1 MYIPSRFLFQLMV
14 SEKVGVFCESNSIGD
29 KAIIAKLPTSTIKA
43 IALGAK
49 VEFLVFL
56 SEYTMNSR
64 NIALALKVYDMADN
78 PFHAILPL
86 RWKNK
91 NNMLTAGFFNKELEI
106 SIFDDTDASV
116 LNGNIRI
123 ETNFKNKRLLHL
135 LENFQF
141 ESSNNFTQMNRFMDL
156 ICSTITD
163 NSPTTITTFKFKASL
178 SQIKSILTYH
188 ANEQGVTSYDVM
200 SDIDGTR
207 QERQIY
213 QALCLMN
220 NSQTY
225 LSPLVKIGS
234 KEREL
239 TDVLTIMDNG
249 GVIVLESKCL
259 QINFDSLSKNL
270 VKTSSNLIKHCK
282 KAICQIEGSYKAIK
296 RGEDVYTDEGD
307 ALAFNVQSKC
317 YGIVLIDEYRH
328 SNDWS
333 DIINHLKEVSEK
345 HNIIINIV
353 TISELIYTM
362 KLSCSC
368 IKNFALLLEKRYE
381 FCTKEES
388 INVNFRDYSLS
399 QLP

>member
-64 NIALALKVYDMADN
+64 HIALALKVYDMADN

-141 ESSNNFTQMNRFMDL
+141 ESSNNFTKMNRFMDL

-163 NSPTTITTFKFKASL
+163 NSPT
-178 SQIKSILTYH
+178 
-188 ANEQGVTSYDVM
+188 
-200 SDIDGTR
+200 
-207 QERQIY
+207 
-213 QALCLMN
+213 
-220 NSQTY
+220 
-225 LSPLVKIGS
+225 
-234 KEREL
+234 
-239 TDVLTIMDNG
+239 
-249 GVIVLESKCL
+249 
-259 QINFDSLSKNL
+259 
-270 VKTSSNLIKHCK
+270 
-282 KAICQIEGSYKAIK
+282 
-296 RGEDVYTDEGD
+296 
-307 ALAFNVQSKC
+307 
-317 YGIVLIDEYRH
+317 
-328 SNDWS
+328 
-333 DIINHLKEVSEK
+333 
-345 HNIIINIV
+345 
-353 TISELIYTM
+353 
-362 KLSCSC
+362 
-368 IKNFALLLEKRYE
+368 
-381 FCTKEES
+381 
-388 INVNFRDYSLS
+388 
-399 QLP
+399 

>member
-178 SQIKSILTYH
+178 SQIKSILTYK
-188 ANEQGVTSYDVM
+188 GG
-200 SDIDGTR
+200 I
-207 QERQIY
+207 
-213 QALCLMN
+213 
-220 NSQTY
+220 
-225 LSPLVKIGS
+225 
-234 KEREL
+234 EL
-239 TDVLTIMDNG
+239 
-249 GVIVLESKCL
+249 
-259 QINFDSLSKNL
+259 
-270 VKTSSNLIKHCK
+270 
-282 KAICQIEGSYKAIK
+282 
-296 RGEDVYTDEGD
+296 
-307 ALAFNVQSKC
+307 
-317 YGIVLIDEYRH
+317 
-328 SNDWS
+328 
-333 DIINHLKEVSEK
+333 
-345 HNIIINIV
+345 
-353 TISELIYTM
+353 
-362 KLSCSC
+362 
-368 IKNFALLLEKRYE
+368 
-381 FCTKEES
+381 
-388 INVNFRDYSLS
+388 
-399 QLP
+399 